1 MWCELFTISANMS
14 SENNETYK
22 KYDQKLQK
30 VLNQLAIPEYKI
42 ENDTYLEILLSQIAG
57 KYDAGIILTSPS

>member
-1 MWCELFTISANMS
+1 MS
-14 SENNETYK
+14 SENNEMYK

-57 KYDAGIILTSPS
+57 KYDAGIILTLPS